1 MKEEKTPQ
9 VNVPYVKAHIDGK
22 LINPIT
28 KEKPYRSLYPNRAKR
43 KLFLKFLVKGN
54 SINSNLIK

>member
-1 MKEEKTPQ
+1 MKKEIPQ
-9 VNVPYVKAHIDGK
+9 VNAPYVKAHIDGK

-43 KLFLKFLVKGN
+43 RLFLKFIVKGSKLN
-54 SINSNLIK
+54 MNLIR